1 MTKTNEPTDEEF
13 VKKLREKEDEY
24 YRELMEESDRIE
36 LMELDLTD
44 ITEEELF
51 KQIVR
56 DEREETI

>member
-1 MTKTNEPTDEEF
+1 MTKTNEQSDEEF
-13 VKKLREKEDEY
+13 RKKLREEEDKY

-51 KQIVR
+51 NQIVR

>member
-24 YRELMEESDRIE
+24 YRELIEESDQIE
-36 LMELDLTD
+36 LTELDVTD

-51 KQIVR
+51 NQTLR
-56 DEREETI
+56 DEKKKST

>member
-1 MTKTNEPTDEEF
+1 MEKKDEEF
-13 VKKLREKEDEY
+13 IKKLREEEDKY

-51 KQIVR
+51 NQILR
-56 DEREETI
+56 DEREID

>member
-1 MTKTNEPTDEEF
+1 MTKTNEQSDEEF
-13 VKKLREKEDEY
+13 RKKLREEEDKY

-51 KQIVR
+51 NQILR
-56 DEREETI
+56 DERKEST